1 MSVNLHLALAMVV
14 LVVAITVATA
24 SKMPNQPRGYRT
36 SRSLYQRDGSLGGG
50 IRSELGDSAMGEQ
63 TTNLMSSVTSSGM
76 GTTTT
81 TTTSKHSGV
90 TRVITDI
97 DDTVKS
103 SGGKT
108 LFGIPLGGIDK
119 QFRRGEFYPGVFQFI
134 LELSRHGASAALNG
148 LGHAIPETV
157 GVLTARAKEFKFALE
172 LKPDGKLCSKF
183 RDCGMKN
190 GFHNWGV
197 GSVYYGSAQE
207 WVVNSWKGLR
217 KFENFELMMEDHAM
231 EKDGRRDQYVFVGDT
246 GERDEQAGEFIA
258 TKYPRNLK
266 AVFLHVVSMNPNPAK
281 VKIPK
286 DRYVGNV
293 PIFYFRTYVGAAT
306 KALKGGLISVD
317 GLQSVVDQ
325 AMVDYAL
332 KEDKHMAQPHVQDE
346 LDKDVKIARSLI
358 MAVRQQI
365 LYEEMSERKERL
377 TSKP

>member
-1 MSVNLHLALAMVV
+1 
-14 LVVAITVATA
+14 
-24 SKMPNQPRGYRT
+24 MPQPRGYRT
-36 SRSLYQRDGSLGGG
+36 SRSLYQKDVNQLGLRPE
-50 IRSELGDSAMGEQ
+50 ISESSVG
-63 TTNLMSSVTSSGM
+63 THKKTNLMGSRKNSGI
-76 GTTTT
+76 GIVGKT
-81 TTTSKHSGV
+81 SGV

-108 LFGIPLGGIDK
+108 LLGISLGGIDK

-134 LELSRHGASAALNG
+134 LELSRHGAGSAVRNLS
-148 LGHAIPETV
+148 HAIPETV

-183 RDCGMKN
+183 RDCGVKN

-207 WVVNSWKGLR
+207 WVVSSWKGLR

-266 AVFLHVVSMNPNPAK
+266 AVFLHVVSMNPNPNE

-286 DRYVGNV
+286 DRYVGNI
-293 PIFYFRTYVGAAT
+293 PIYYFRTYVGAAT

-325 AMVDYAL
+325 ALVDYAL
-332 KEDKHMAQPHVQDE
+332 KDDKHMALPHVADE
-346 LDKDVKIARSLI
+346 LDRDVKAARNLI
-358 MAVRQQI
+358 TTVRQEI
-365 LYEEMSERKERL
+365 LYKEMSERADRIVSNPAKE
-377 TSKP
+377 PAM